1 MVSDDSTPAAAPH
14 AIAIEQLRFA
24 YGERQVLHDID
35 LTIPSHSI
43 TAFIGPSGCGKSTL
57 LRCLNRINDRIP
69 GARVTQGKISI
80 AGIDLARPDLDL
92 QVLRRRVG
100 MVFQKWNPFPKS
112 IYDNIAYGL
121 RIHGETN
128 RKLIDER
135 VEECLTVVSLWDD
148 VKDRLKSSAFGL
160 SGGQQQRLCIAR
172 TIATRPDI
180 ILMDEP
186 CSALDPLSTLKIEEL
201 LLDLKKDY
209 TIVIVTHNLAQA
221 SRCSDET
228 AFFYMGKLIEYGKT
242 VTMFSTPSVP
252 QTEAYISGAFG

>member
-1 MVSDDSTPAAAPH
+1 MVSDPSTRAVP
-14 AIAIEQLRFA
+14 AIEVENLRFH
-24 YGERQVLHDID
+24 YGTKQVLHDVS
-35 LTIPSHSI
+35 LSIPAKRI

-57 LRCLNRINDRIP
+57 LRCFNRINDRIP
-69 GARVTQGKISI
+69 GARVTGGAIRV
-80 AGIDLARPDLDL
+80 AGIDIARPDLDL
-92 QVLRRRVG
+92 QMLRRRVG
-100 MVFQKWNPFPKS
+100 MVFQKWNPFPKT

-121 RIHGETN
+121 RIHGEKSRST
-128 RKLIDER
+128 LDDT
-135 VEECLTVVSLWDD
+135 VEHCLKVVALWDD

-172 TIATRPDI
+172 TIAVKPDI

-186 CSALDPLSTLKIEEL
+186 CSALDPLSTLKVEEL

-228 AFFYMGKLIEYGKT
+228 AFFYLGNLIEHGE
-242 VTMFSTPSVP
+242 TMQMFTAPREKR
-252 QTEAYISGAFG
+252 TESYISGGFG

>member
-1 MVSDDSTPAAAPH
+1 MVSDSVQPAIP
-14 AIAIEQLRFA
+14 AIEIENLRFS
-24 YGERQVLHDID
+24 YGTKEVIHGVSLS
-35 LTIPSHSI
+35 IPANQI

-69 GARVTQGKISI
+69 GAAITGGSI
-80 AGIDLARPDLDL
+80 RIGGIDISRPDLDL

-128 RKLIDER
+128 RKALDEKVEHSLR
-135 VEECLTVVSLWDD
+135 VVALWDD
-148 VKDRLKSSAFGL
+148 VKDRLKTSAFGL

-172 TIATRPDI
+172 TIAAKPDI
-180 ILMDEP
+180 ILLDEP
-186 CSALDPLSTLKIEEL
+186 CSALDPLSTLKVEEL
-201 LLDLKKDY
+201 LLELRNDY

-221 SRCSDET
+221 SRCSDQT
-228 AFFYMGKLIEYGKT
+228 ALFYLGELIEYGNT
-242 VTMFSTPSVP
+242 SQMFQAPREKR
-252 QTEAYISGAFG
+252 TEDYITGAFG